1 MSKRTFIKSFGLISV
16 IEPLVFVGVEIS
28 QNTQVVRW
36 ATHQIVAEQ
45 INELTLTIASDKR
58 LAKIVS
64 SMYNSSMTRADMSP
78 EDLLSLDF
86 LLLTGFRRVESI
98 YL

>member
-1 MSKRTFIKSFGLISV
+1 MSKRTFIEFFGLISV
-16 IEPLVFVGVEIS
+16 IGSLVFVGVEIS
-28 QNTQVVRW
+28 QNTQAVRG
-36 ATHQIVAEQ
+36 ATHQTVAEQ
-45 INELTLTIASDKR
+45 INELTLTIASDER

-64 SMYNSSMTRADMSP
+64 SMYNSNMTRADMSP

-86 LLLTGFRRVESI
+86 LLLTGFRRVKNI